1 MENAGFEQL
10 PVPVVLEDPCRREMR
25 VLTKEMTRKIAEGH

>member
-10 PVPVVLEDPCRREMR
+10 PVPVVLEEACRREMR